1 VPKRL
6 SLLLAS
12 LLACVSFVAVA
23 SLSAPV
29 AEASPADDYAGPYF
43 GDGNLPPGCIL
54 DKNPNNPANTCYHA
68 RVGLNALDSPIIDV
82 AVLVPASP
90 TAERDLRIL
99 RQAVEAW
106 EGGISYLSGE
116 MGLDWLRDG
125 VKFNITP
132 SIVGATEGGEVST
145 YPLYDPEIVVLA
157 SNPVGGAGIGIDP
170 ADSGATVSDLLG
182 LNLMN
187 EDAVPC
193 HTIEN
198 PFSMET
204 WEGMPGYDGHHN
216 DNGGVYVEDCGGAGG
231 NVCFA
236 INGAIDPLPENVD
249 YYSLF
254 DLVAHEFGH
263 CLTLGHV
270 GDGADGDWGVVPTN
284 DPMAYNR
291 DPVDLNKCVST
302 LDVEGF
308 ALRMSRYLDRNGDN
322 AVTNADV
329 LVPNDIT
336 GDGLNSYQVQHPADH
351 LYASATGDPR
361 QCPQPDLGL
370 VPGPVTDWTPT
381 PVDTTKPH
389 LSVKSLSVADG
400 RLSVSG
406 AASWA
411 PIASPPTDT
420 TGSTTDPAG
429 DSSAPVSDITG
440 LDVDV
445 TPDVVHAVLQVDEV
459 WPVDGGGSAV
469 AYSLNVDGRRFDSFV
484 PTTSTDGVPITLDNG
499 TGVPMPAGTAVW
511 DKDADTVTFDVPRW
525 YLREQ
530 NIVAPYDVD
539 GQTGLHARTNDWLVT
554 EDSAPDAGVLT
565 LAGPPPAAGPHLDV
579 RKATSVTTT
588 TASLQHDGGNTFLP
602 SDSTEGLGLISAVET
617 RHFIPVPLTRQATV
631 TLALTWDDP
640 LSTLALKVE
649 GGSGQQVETGDG
661 SVTVTVPWSRRNM
674 TAIVDPVEILGP
686 VTYELTA
693 TMTTVVADADA
704 DNVPDVADVC
714 PSAAGPRS
722 AAGCPDTDR
731 DMVQDRFDQCRRTA
745 GVLPDGC
752 PATDGER
759 IVVKV
764 DGARV
769 GMQHIMTKHGWYAY
783 ALSAPVTPGTHA
795 VEITWW
801 SGGNVVMRAT
811 RSVG

>member
-1 VPKRL
+1 M
-6 SLLLAS
+6 
-12 LLACVSFVAVA
+12 
-23 SLSAPV
+23 
-29 AEASPADDYAGPYF
+29 
-43 GDGNLPPGCIL
+43 PP
-54 DKNPNNPANTCYHA
+54 
-68 RVGLNALDSPIIDV
+68 
-82 AVLVPASP
+82 
-90 TAERDLRIL
+90 
-99 RQAVEAW
+99 
-106 EGGISYLSGE
+106 
-116 MGLDWLRDG
+116 
-125 VKFNITP
+125 
-132 SIVGATEGGEVST
+132 
-145 YPLYDPEIVVLA
+145 
-157 SNPVGGAGIGIDP
+157 
-170 ADSGATVSDLLG
+170 
-182 LNLMN
+182 
-187 EDAVPC
+187 
-193 HTIEN
+193 
-198 PFSMET
+198 
-204 WEGMPGYDGHHN
+204 
-216 DNGGVYVEDCGGAGG
+216 
-231 NVCFA
+231 
-236 INGAIDPLPENVD
+236 
-249 YYSLF
+249 
-254 DLVAHEFGH
+254 
-263 CLTLGHV
+263 
-270 GDGADGDWGVVPTN
+270 
-284 DPMAYNR
+284 
-291 DPVDLNKCVST
+291 
-302 LDVEGF
+302 
-308 ALRMSRYLDRNGDN
+308 
-322 AVTNADV
+322 
-329 LVPNDIT
+329 
-336 GDGLNSYQVQHPADH
+336 
-351 LYASATGDPR
+351 ATGDPR
-361 QCPQPDLGL
+361 QCPQPDVGP
-370 VPGPVTDWTPT
+370 VPGPATDWTPA
-381 PVDTTKPH
+381 PVDTTRPR
-389 LSVKSLSVADG
+389 LSVKSLSVIDG

-406 AASWA
+406 AASWV
-411 PIASPPTDT
+411 PIADPPTET

-530 NIVAPYDVD
+530 NIVAPYDLD

-554 EDSAPDAGVLT
+554 EDSAPDTGVLA

-579 RKATSVTTT
+579 RKATSVTTR

-617 RHFIPVPLTRQATV
+617 RHFIPVSLTRQATV
-631 TLALTWDDP
+631 TLELTWDDP
-640 LSTLALKVE
+640 LSTLGLKVE

-693 TMTTVVADADA
+693 TFTTVVADVDA

-731 DMVQDRFDQCRRTA
+731 DTVQDRFDRCRRTA
-745 GVLPDGC
+745 GMLPDGC
-752 PATDGER
+752 PVADGER

-769 GMQHIMTKHGWYAY
+769 GMQHILTKHGWYAY
-783 ALSAPVTPGTHA
+783 ALSAPVAPGTHA

-801 SGGNVVMRAT
+801 SGGKVVRQVT
-811 RSVG
+811 RTVD